1 MSKQDPSEMALPGRA
16 GRVIHFATFNVTSQV
31 FHVTPLS
38 FAIVNLKPLLP
49 GHILVSPLRVK
60 PHLSDLTTEEISDLF
75 NTVTRIQHTLKRVY
89 KAEAF
94 NIAVQDGV
102 AAGQSVPHVHC
113 HVIPR
118 AKGDPGEGDKVHEW
132 LEGEEGNVGGH
143 QKEAEQRQAG
153 EWAKDEERK
162 PRTKE
167 EMEKEAAWLR
177 EEIARDEERGMYR
190 DDRIVKEGP
199 GSLKGEL

>member
-1 MSKQDPSEMALPGRA
+1 MPSF
-16 GRVIHFATFNVTSQV
+16 HQV

-167 EMEKEAAWLR
+167 AMEKEAAWLR